1 MRTAHKQHIKKF
13 VCPICKQLISTM
25 ANMRVHIKREKKDN
39 KKKYKLRN
47 GKINGKAIERVW
59 VSAKSLQNG
68 RFHGTYTSDVDS
80 TGDSSGSESE
90 NVPLAE
96 LFGLNTSSNN
106 AMSADLTVSNSSMDH
121 QMEEEPSLQMDQTN
135 EGNSFVFIICR
146 ISINKIQL

>member
-1 MRTAHKQHIKKF
+1 MEKSTA
-13 VCPICKQLISTM
+13 KQLNECGCRPKVCKTVDSM
-25 ANMRVHIKREKKDN
+25 VEP
-39 KKKYKLRN
+39 
-47 GKINGKAIERVW
+47 
-59 VSAKSLQNG
+59 
-68 RFHGTYTSDVDS
+68 YTSDVDS
-80 TGDSSGSESE
+80 TVDSSGSESE